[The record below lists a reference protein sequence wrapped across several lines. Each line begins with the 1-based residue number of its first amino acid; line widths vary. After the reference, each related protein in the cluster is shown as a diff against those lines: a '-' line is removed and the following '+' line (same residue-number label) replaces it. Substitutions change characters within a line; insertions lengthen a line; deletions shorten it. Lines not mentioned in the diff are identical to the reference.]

1 MDKSIL
7 IDEELLKFLL
17 TQTSQKT
24 VGKCMKRFELSDNK
38 EEIKKQ
44 IKELIYESYRDLS
57 DSIIN
62 CSKSKNAI
70 YLEKKDDNKN

>member
-1 MDKSIL
+1 MEKNIL
-7 IDEELLKFLL
+7 IDEQLLKFLL
-17 TQTSQKT
+17 TQSSQKT

-44 IKELIYESYRDLS
+44 IKELLYESYRDLC

-62 CSKSKNAI
+62 CSKSNRAI
-70 YLEKKDDNKN
+70 HLEKKDDK